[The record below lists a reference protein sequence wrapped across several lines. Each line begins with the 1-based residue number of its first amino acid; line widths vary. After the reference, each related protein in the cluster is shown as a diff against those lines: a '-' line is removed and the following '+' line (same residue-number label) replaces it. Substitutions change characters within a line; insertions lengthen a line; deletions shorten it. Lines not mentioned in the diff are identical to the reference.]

1 MEHNKKVVMTN
12 WNNYFMSIGIG
23 SVSFI
28 QVNELLQ
35 FIFLS
40 LSIIGLT
47 INIFKNKKNDGNKNL
62 FR

>member
-1 MEHNKKVVMTN
+1 MTN
-12 WNNYFMSIGIG
+12 WNNYFMSIGLG
-23 SVSFI
+23 GASFI

-35 FIFLS
+35 FIFLT

-47 INIFKNKKNDGNKNL
+47 INIFKNKNDGNKNI

>member
-1 MEHNKKVVMTN
+1 MENNKKVDMTN
-12 WNNYFMSIGIG
+12 WNNYFMSIGLG
-23 SVSFI
+23 GASFI

-35 FIFLS
+35 FIFLT

-47 INIFKNKKNDGNKNL
+47 INIFKNKNDGNKNI